1 MKIFIFLSFFIF
13 STAFFNPQELE
24 QSKQVSHV
32 KFKIKNLGINVYGS
46 FSKVSIDARVEDSD
60 LANSFIKANI
70 QVSSIETGIDKR
82 DEHVLEEDYFDKKN
96 YKTISLVSSKIDKI
110 SDNSY
115 QLKASLTIKNTAK
128 QVIIPF
134 TLKEQNGSI
143 TIASDFEIN
152 RKDYGIG
159 GGSFVLGKTVK
170 ISVSHTYTKQ

>member
-1 MKIFIFLSFFIF
+1 MKRLILFSLVILNSFWLN
-13 STAFFNPQELE
+13 AQELE
-24 QSKQVSHV
+24 QGKEVSKVE
-32 KFKIKNLGINVYGS
+32 FTIKNLGINVDGS
-46 FSKVSIDARVEDSD
+46 FSKVSIDARVEDND

-82 DEHVLEEDYFDKKN
+82 DEHVLEEDYFDNKK

-115 QLKASLTIKNTAK
+115 QLKASLTIKNIAN